1 MVTKQPTQKPDAGFN
16 KADHEKI
23 ASAQD
28 SGSKTKQDSF
38 RIQTPQ
44 LSIPKHGGARNG
56 NEENFPFNA
65 FCIRQLAFLN
75 LTFYQS
81 IIISFFFL
89 S

>member
-1 MVTKQPTQKPDAGFN
+1 MVTKQPTQKSDAGFN

-23 ASAQD
+23 VSAQD
-28 SGSKTKQDSF
+28 SGSKTKVDSF
-38 RIQTPQ
+38 QVQTPQ
-44 LSIPKHGGARNG
+44 ISIPKGGGATNG

-65 FCIRQLAFLN
+65 FCIRHLAFLN